1 MLCNSF
7 SALREAIIL
16 IRVSGFYSVTSE
28 GLSFFFLTI
37 SSVCIT
43 DARAD
48 LNLSDNALPLILMT
62 ALNSNRKYLYQ
73 ILQIMLY

>member
-28 GLSFFFLTI
+28 GLFFLTI

>member
-28 GLSFFFLTI
+28 GLSFF
-37 SSVCIT
+37 
-43 DARAD
+43 
-48 LNLSDNALPLILMT
+48 
-62 ALNSNRKYLYQ
+62 
-73 ILQIMLY
+73 